1 MWVYRLRGPEV
12 SPAER
17 PRGNE
22 RAARARA
29 RTQITSRV
37 TDLRRLN
44 RRTAAIVA
52 DAFAEKN
59 HSECTGR
66 QSGTRSKDTVR
77 ESVPLTSQLDN
88 HSDQRIRNV
97 WLLVDV
103 KRKYFSSSL
112 RLNKYHKNR
121 MKNIE
126 IKKVL

>member
-1 MWVYRLRGPEV
+1 MGV
-12 SPAER
+12 PASGTRSESCGETKR
-17 PRGNE
+17 K
-22 RAARARA
+22 
-29 RTQITSRV
+29 RTSGKSESEDTNHGRV